1 MQLSPSQQI
10 RRQLRQRILDGQF
23 ESSGTLPTIRSL
35 AKSFNVSTKTVQ
47 KAIHALSEEG
57 IIEAKRGT
65 GLFIKSQAFKPGSG
79 GLRIGLLHSQAPDY
93 LSGEK
98 YPKPIIDALTA
109 DMQAAGYTLVPCSLA
124 KLDRLALE
132 AELIKLKLGGLILF
146 EVDADRVI
154 FELLELRLPMLSIDH
169 DCYRHG
175 VSCVVFDNIFGTF
188 ETTKHLIELGHRHIT
203 CLKPLMVSK
212 ILNNNSLTPIE
223 DERLKG
229 YCVAMQQAR
238 LPLDIQEYSRRS
250 PEATQEM
257 LLKLLGRRPAPTAF
271 VCNADGTAMTIITEV
286 KKLGYRVPQ
295 DISVMGFGDFAMEF
309 EPGKLI
315 ASSRVDYSDM
325 GRVSARLFL
334 DILAG
339 KVTRAERKIIPTALI
354 LRDSSAPPPAL
365 SAAPAIPVP
374 AATATVGAAAAS
386 VPALT

>member
-23 ESSGTLPTIRSL
+23 EAAGTLPTIRSL

-47 KAIHALSEEG
+47 KAIHALSAEG

-79 GLRIGLLHSQAPDY
+79 GQRIGLLHASAPEY
-93 LSGEK
+93 LNGEL
-98 YPKPIIDALTA
+98 YPKPIIDTLTA

-175 VSCVVFDNIFGTF
+175 VSCVVFDNIFGSF
-188 ETTKHLIELGHRHIT
+188 QTTRHLIAQGHRHIT
-203 CLKPLMVSK
+203 CLRPLMVSR
-212 ILNNNSLTPIE
+212 IHNNNSLTPIE

-229 YCVAMQQAR
+229 YCVAMQEAG
-238 LPLDIQEYSRRS
+238 LPLDVQEYSTRI
-250 PEATQEM
+250 PGGTEQI

-271 VCNADGTAMTIITEV
+271 VCDSDGNALSIINEV
-286 KKLGYRVPQ
+286 RKLGFRVPQ
-295 DISVMGFGDFAMEF
+295 DISFVGFGDFGTEF
-309 EPGKLI
+309 DPGKRVTTC
-315 ASSRVDYSDM
+315 RVDY
-325 GRVSARLFL
+325 GEVGHVSAKLFL

-339 KVTRAERKIIPTALI
+339 KVARPERKIIPTTLV

-365 SAAPAIPVP
+365 GAAPAVP
-374 AATATVGAAAAS
+374 ATVSTAAPVA
-386 VPALT
+386 V